1 MRTLLAVFASAALA
15 VPALSWATSR
25 AADDGT
31 LSVRNADGVIFV
43 SARGTI
49 IGACDRCKV
58 SIFDPSP
65 DDGAPPVVDG
75 AESHKDLSDTRDL
88 YLGSDVRFRIVGGM
102 FKLRVSG
109 YGVDLGVVAK
119 GWVRIQGYDSN
130 TGTFSVNGAAR
141 RFLPADREVFTLT
154 STS

>member
-1 MRTLLAVFASAALA
+1 MRILLALFASALLGLPALA
-15 VPALSWATSR
+15 WAASS

-31 LSVRNADGVIFV
+31 LSVKNGDGIVFV
-43 SARGTI
+43 VARGTV

-58 SIFDPSP
+58 SIVDPSP

-75 AESHKDLSDTRDL
+75 AETHKDVSDTHDL
-88 YLGSDVRFRIVGGM
+88 YSGTDVRFRIVGGI
-102 FKLRVSG
+102 FKIRVTG

-119 GWVRIQGYDSN
+119 GWGRIQAYDSN
-130 TGTFSVNGAAR
+130 TGTFSVNGGPR
-141 RFLPADREVFTLT
+141 RLLPADREVYTLI

>member
-15 VPALSWATSR
+15 VPALAWATSG

-31 LSVRNADGVIFV
+31 LSVKNADGVIFV
-43 SARGTI
+43 VARGTI
-49 IGACDRCKV
+49 IGACDKCRV
-58 SIFDPSP
+58 SIIDPSP
-65 DDGAPPVVDG
+65 DDGAPPVVSG
-75 AESHKDLSDTRDL
+75 YEGHKDVGDIHDIYSGT
-88 YLGSDVRFRIVGGM
+88 DVRFRIVGGL
-102 FKLRVSG
+102 FKIRISG
-109 YGVDLGVVAK
+109 FGVDLGVVAK
-119 GWVRIQGYDSN
+119 GWGRIQAYDSN

>member
-1 MRTLLAVFASAALA
+1 MRILLAVFASAALA
-15 VPALSWATSR
+15 VQALAWATSR

-43 SARGTI
+43 VARGTI

-58 SIFDPSP
+58 SIVDPSP

-75 AESHKDLSDTRDL
+75 AETHKDLSDTHDL
-88 YLGSDVRFRIVGGM
+88 YSGSDVRFRLVGGL
-102 FKLRVSG
+102 FKIKVSG

-119 GWVRIQGYDSN
+119 GWGRIQAYDSN
-130 TGTFSVNGAAR
+130 TGTFSVNGAPR
-141 RFLPADREVFTLT
+141 RLLPADREVFTLL
-154 STS
+154 SPS